1 MLLPAFSVSVQCC
14 CSSLTSFEFSFLFES
29 FPCFSLEGF
38 VCAVLFFKNP
48 CDSPHFQII
57 FPDLPS
63 SKEKF
68 SNLHSNGFLLG
79 IGFLLSGPLSTE
91 LYCVSSTY
99 TRGPPIP
106 VRDQSLEPLFGTWG
120 LIPM

>member
-1 MLLPAFSVSVQCC
+1 M
-14 CSSLTSFEFSFLFES
+14 
-29 FPCFSLEGF
+29 
-38 VCAVLFFKNP
+38 CAVLFLKNP

-79 IGFLLSGPLSTE
+79 IGFLLSGPLFTE
-91 LYCVSSTY
+91 LYCVS
-99 TRGPPIP
+99 RL
-106 VRDQSLEPLFGTWG
+106 SLLKMTFQYSRR
-120 LIPM
+120 L